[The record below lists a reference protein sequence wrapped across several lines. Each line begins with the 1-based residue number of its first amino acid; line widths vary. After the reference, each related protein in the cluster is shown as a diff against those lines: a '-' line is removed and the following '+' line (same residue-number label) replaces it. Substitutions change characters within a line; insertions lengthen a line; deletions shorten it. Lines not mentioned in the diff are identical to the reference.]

1 MTTKKTFWTNPDI
14 GLLIL
19 RITIGGL
26 LFLHG
31 IHKISAGIENQI
43 QLLSNNG
50 LPGQLMYF
58 VYISEVIAPV
68 LLLMGVFTRISALT
82 IVLTMITIL
91 FVIPG
96 PLLGLDIHGA
106 SVIELQLL
114 YLLIP
119 MALFFTGPG
128 RYRLKNTGTKQWFLE

>member
-1 MTTKKTFWTNPDI
+1 MTTNKTFWTNPDI

-19 RITIGGL
+19 RITVGGL

-31 IHKISAGIENQI
+31 VHKISDGIENQM
-43 QLLSNNG
+43 QLFSNNG

-58 VYISEVIAPV
+58 VYISEVVAPV
-68 LLLMGVFTRISALT
+68 LLVMGVFTRISALT
-82 IVLTMITIL
+82 IIMTMITIL
-91 FVIPG
+91 FVIPA
-96 PLLGLDIHGA
+96 PLLGLDKHGA

-119 MALFFTGPG
+119 VALFFTGPG
-128 RYRLKNTGTKQWFLE
+128 RYRLKNTGPKHWLLD

>member
-1 MTTKKTFWTNPDI
+1 MTTNKPLWANPDI

-31 IHKISAGIENQI
+31 VHKISAGIENQM

-68 LLLMGVFTRISALT
+68 LLLLGVFTRISALT
-82 IVLTMITIL
+82 IVMTMITIL
-91 FVIPG
+91 YVIPD
-96 PLLGLDIHGA
+96 PLFGLNQHGA

-114 YLLIP
+114 YLLVP
-119 MALFFTGPG
+119 VALFFTGPG

>member
-1 MTTKKTFWTNPDI
+1 MTTKEPFWTNPDI

-19 RITIGGL
+19 RITVGGL

-31 IHKISAGIENQI
+31 IHKISAGIENPMH
-43 QLLSNNG
+43 LLTNNG

-82 IVLTMITIL
+82 IIMTMITI
-91 FVIPG
+91 FYVIPG
-96 PLLGLDIHGA
+96 PLLGLDNHGA

-119 MALFFTGPG
+119 VALFFTGPG
-128 RYRLKNTGTKQWFLE
+128 RYRLKNTGTKHWFLN